1 MTVSGEGRLE
11 AKGMDGQAGIGLS
24 RGADGSSAAL
34 TVTSGEIVAT
44 GGATAAGI
52 GGANGQDGFA
62 VYVYGG
68 TVTATGGDY
77 GAGIGGGNSAGAVGG
92 MVVTNGVVSA
102 TGGSKGAGIGG
113 GWRGRAGAYRQ
124 FGGTVVARGVDYG
137 ADIGQGREGYS
148 DPSCYTTIYGGS
160 LNSASDRI
168 TKQPQNL
175 TGNSVYCVTIQTS
188 RPNFDVGAVMAD
200 YDGYLL
206 TGVKTDDEG
215 KIYIWLP
222 DGTYYF
228 TLGGVPYRA
237 VVDGADT
244 EAETW
249 AVGVTVNG
257 EDVAL
262 RFGEGWTYDV
272 ESHAL
277 SVTNDGCVVSGT
289 NTAGEVFID
298 CSSDVAVT
306 VSNLVLT
313 TSSINASP
321 IQIASNVAV
330 VVTLAGENA
339 LTSSW
344 SGSPA
349 IHVPYSAT
357 LTVTNIDSYVV
368 VPDLDNINYYTN
380 TIESIEEEDDG
391 HGGVVVVTNYVDIVT
406 VVTNYE
412 NVLTAPV
419 LTAKGAYEAAAIGGG
434 YLESCGTIE
443 IVGGDIRA
451 TGGTGG
457 AGIGS
462 GSFSEE
468 LAKNEIAEQGTVRIS
483 GGKVT
488 ATGGRYAAGIGGGNW
503 NTGGTISVSGGEV
516 EAYGDQY
523 GAGIGGGYRAHGY
536 RVTITG
542 GKVKATGGERGA
554 GIGNGYSNQLRDRDT
569 VRVSISGGQ
578 ITAVGGEA
586 ASGIGGGFWEPQCAV
601 VNITG
606 GTVVATGGNEVSGYI
621 PDDIGYGGYSIY
633 ENQFAPLTI
642 KGASVHATHRT
653 ASNEYV
659 SPAPSNGTERVWCV
673 TVETSKTNELVRVD
687 YLNGFGEGS
696 DIYADADGKIY
707 LWLPNGSYVFYVAD
721 LPVTATVNGADTVA
735 TPWLTGVTV
744 DGVDVSF
751 RRAKKWGYDYESKTL
766 GIIGDCVVSGR
777 NTAGLVNI
785 LAVPE
790 GELSF
795 TISNLYLKATEDAK
809 APPFAVTN
817 GTVTIRLAGAN
828 TFDATETDDYAGLNV
843 VSPATLV
850 ITNLEETA
858 SLTAYSGEDAAAIG
872 GNQRKN
878 SSVNYTTG
886 TIRINGGMIY
896 ARAKDSGAGI
906 GSGYKGRSGDIYISG
921 GQIEA
926 YGGEYST
933 AFSTCCGAG
942 IGGGDSAFVDS
953 GRNKIVFSGGTVIAR
968 GGYRNSAKY
977 AADIGTGYEGSGV
990 YSVEISGGSV
1000 HPGADNEDQNF
1011 NQSERGNIYPV
1022 NSAGSQVFKMT
1033 HEGFAPYAK
1042 VDLVMDGYGSNDI
1055 YADAAGKVY
1064 VWLAN
1069 GVHYYSID
1077 GQRYA
1082 TKMEDGTA
1090 TTVRVPDAYGVEV
1103 DGVDVVNF
1111 SGDKWSYDVFSCQLS
1126 VTNACVIS
1134 GTNTD
1139 GQVNISV
1146 DATEAFALTISNL
1159 YLKATGG
1166 SPITVLHGTNTL
1178 CLVGTNVLD
1187 AADAAGH
1194 PGLHVATLYEGVVI
1208 TNLHDGAMLV
1218 AKGGENAA
1226 GIGGDNS
1233 ENAGKI
1239 AIAGGIIEATGG
1251 SYGAG
1256 IGGGRKYGFAEISI
1270 TAGTV
1275 TPVGGTG
1282 AKAIGYG
1289 SANESYIGSEKIV
1302 FTGGSIATSAENVG
1316 AQGTTKAVNADGD
1329 MVYPVA
1335 ISGFTPYARADME
1348 IEGYNACGV
1357 YADGEG
1363 KIYPWLVEGDYIFIL
1378 DGVPHLAHV
1387 TSSGAVAEP
1396 WLSGVTANGTD
1407 LAYLHDENG
1416 QWAYNFSKRTLY
1428 ILTGTSPADCVTVS
1442 GTNTADYVY
1451 VVATNEVYFAIS
1463 NLNLKTTSA
1472 APIALA
1478 CANAT
1483 VAFAGTNTLDASG
1496 ASQYAALQT
1505 RTAQSAWTGLVLT
1518 NLDEG
1523 ATLVAKGGSG
1533 GAGVGCGS
1541 MSSSSYCKVY
1551 VYGGNITA
1559 EGGLNGSG
1567 IGGGANGSSEVYVYG
1582 GRVTAAGGSYAA
1594 GIGGGKNGQGRVDI
1608 HGGTVD
1614 ATATAGGGAGIGG
1627 GASGDGTVSVIDGA
1641 VTACGNGLG
1650 AGIGGGSGGKGYVY
1664 VSGGSIKPIA
1674 GTYAASKSVGNG
1686 NTTGGEVLFTGGS
1699 IHTTVAYVN
1708 PAASNAN
1715 HVAVWPVTVT
1725 GLKAGSEI
1733 TFDGL
1738 PSSYGT
1744 NGICTD
1750 EDGKVRLWLPNG
1762 DYAFTATDDDGIARL
1777 YVAPVA
1783 DAPADATYSAM
1794 TGFTVNGCDV
1804 AYLSGEGWSYS
1815 LGAVNGGITLSGL
1828 DHYELSG
1835 ALTNKY
1841 LIIGNSCSIVFSNVV
1856 FNSFNVD
1863 TQHGVVNIA
1872 GSYDVDLTIEGE
1884 NSVKAPSGGYLAG
1897 IRVPTGATL
1906 TIDGGGSLE
1915 STAGPYA
1922 AGIGGGRNSGCGTIT
1937 INGGTVTATG
1947 GNYAA
1952 GIGGGGPD
1960 AVFAG
1965 TITITGGVV
1974 TATGGSYAAGIGGGA
1989 ESDGGSVKIT
1999 GGRVTATSGSGGG
2012 ACIGAG
2018 KNGTYGDVVIS
2029 GGTVVASTDEYRT
2042 HAIGDG
2048 FGTDG
2053 FGKVTITG
2061 GSVHAA
2067 YAGVTPAPSNGTAA
2081 VSCVIVSNL
2090 AANAAVAFDGLPTY
2104 YGTSGI
2110 YADAAGKVYLWLPEG
2125 DWEGVTPH
2133 LLGAS
2138 LHASSGTS
2146 HAFAANGYR
2155 YTVTIPAGGGEAVA
2169 TQGAPLEL
2177 EGFRINDFAIE
2188 DGMLTINVSVKPDT
2202 WLYGFFDRVAIH
2214 SSESLP
2220 IQMTPATR
2228 LDTSAASVTLED
2240 DGSATYTLVL
2250 PPAEGSSRFFT
2261 IGSR

>member
-1 MTVSGEGRLE
+1 
-11 AKGMDGQAGIGLS
+11 
-24 RGADGSSAAL
+24 
-34 TVTSGEIVAT
+34 
-44 GGATAAGI
+44 
-52 GGANGQDGFA
+52 
-62 VYVYGG
+62 
-68 TVTATGGDY
+68 
-77 GAGIGGGNSAGAVGG
+77 
-92 MVVTNGVVSA
+92 
-102 TGGSKGAGIGG
+102 
-113 GWRGRAGAYRQ
+113 
-124 FGGTVVARGVDYG
+124 
-137 ADIGQGREGYS
+137 
-148 DPSCYTTIYGGS
+148 
-160 LNSASDRI
+160 
-168 TKQPQNL
+168 
-175 TGNSVYCVTIQTS
+175 
-188 RPNFDVGAVMAD
+188 
-200 YDGYLL
+200 
-206 TGVKTDDEG
+206 
-215 KIYIWLP
+215 
-222 DGTYYF
+222 
-228 TLGGVPYRA
+228 
-237 VVDGADT
+237 
-244 EAETW
+244 
-249 AVGVTVNG
+249 
-257 EDVAL
+257 
-262 RFGEGWTYDV
+262 
-272 ESHAL
+272 
-277 SVTNDGCVVSGT
+277 
-289 NTAGEVFID
+289 
-298 CSSDVAVT
+298 
-306 VSNLVLT
+306 
-313 TSSINASP
+313 
-321 IQIASNVAV
+321 
-330 VVTLAGENA
+330 
-339 LTSSW
+339 
-344 SGSPA
+344 
-349 IHVPYSAT
+349 
-357 LTVTNIDSYVV
+357 
-368 VPDLDNINYYTN
+368 
-380 TIESIEEEDDG
+380 
-391 HGGVVVVTNYVDIVT
+391 
-406 VVTNYE
+406 
-412 NVLTAPV
+412 
-419 LTAKGAYEAAAIGGG
+419 
-434 YLESCGTIE
+434 
-443 IVGGDIRA
+443 
-451 TGGTGG
+451 
-457 AGIGS
+457 
-462 GSFSEE
+462 
-468 LAKNEIAEQGTVRIS
+468 
-483 GGKVT
+483 
-488 ATGGRYAAGIGGGNW
+488 
-503 NTGGTISVSGGEV
+503 
-516 EAYGDQY
+516 
-523 GAGIGGGYRAHGY
+523 
-536 RVTITG
+536 
-542 GKVKATGGERGA
+542 
-554 GIGNGYSNQLRDRDT
+554 
-569 VRVSISGGQ
+569 
-578 ITAVGGEA
+578 
-586 ASGIGGGFWEPQCAV
+586 
-601 VNITG
+601 
-606 GTVVATGGNEVSGYI
+606 
-621 PDDIGYGGYSIY
+621 
-633 ENQFAPLTI
+633 
-642 KGASVHATHRT
+642 
-653 ASNEYV
+653 
-659 SPAPSNGTERVWCV
+659 
-673 TVETSKTNELVRVD
+673 
-687 YLNGFGEGS
+687 
-696 DIYADADGKIY
+696 
-707 LWLPNGSYVFYVAD
+707 
-721 LPVTATVNGADTVA
+721 
-735 TPWLTGVTV
+735 
-744 DGVDVSF
+744 
-751 RRAKKWGYDYESKTL
+751 
-766 GIIGDCVVSGR
+766 
-777 NTAGLVNI
+777 
-785 LAVPE
+785 
-790 GELSF
+790 
-795 TISNLYLKATEDAK
+795 
-809 APPFAVTN
+809 
-817 GTVTIRLAGAN
+817 
-828 TFDATETDDYAGLNV
+828 
-843 VSPATLV
+843 
-850 ITNLEETA
+850 
-858 SLTAYSGEDAAAIG
+858 
-872 GNQRKN
+872 
-878 SSVNYTTG
+878 
-886 TIRINGGMIY
+886 MIY

-1000 HPGADNEDQNF
+1000 HPGADSENQNF

-1064 VWLAN
+1064 VWFAN

-1111 SGDKWSYDVFSCQLS
+1111 SGDTWSYDVFSCQLS

-1159 YLKATGG
+1159 YLQAESG
-1166 SPITVLHGTNTL
+1166 SPIDIVAGMPTL

-1187 AADAAGH
+1187 AADADDC
-1194 PGLHVATLYEGVVI
+1194 PGLHVGMLQGVVI

-1239 AIAGGIIEATGG
+1239 AIAGGIVEATGG
-1251 SYGAG
+1251 PYGAG

-1348 IEGYNACGV
+1348 IEGYDACGV

-1416 QWAYNFSKRTLY
+1416 QWAYNFRKRTLY
-1428 ILTGTSPADCVTVS
+1428 ILSGTSPADCVTVS

-1451 VVATNEVYFAIS
+1451 VVATNDVYFAIS

-1664 VSGGSIKPIA
+1664 VRGGTVKPIA

-1686 NTTGGEVLFTGGS
+1686 NTTRGEVLFTGGS

-1744 NGICTD
+1744 KGICAD

-1804 AYLSGEGWSYS
+1804 AYLSGEGWSYKI
-1815 LGAVNGGITLSGL
+1815 GAVNGGITLSGL
-1828 DHYELSG
+1828 DHYVLSG
-1835 ALTNKY
+1835 TLTNKY
-1841 LIIGNSCSIVFSNVV
+1841 LTIGNSCSIVFSNVV

-1863 TQHGVVNIA
+1863 TQHGIVNIA

-1974 TATGGSYAAGIGGGA
+1974 TTTGGSYAAGIGGGA

-2029 GGTVVASTDEYRT
+2029 GGTVVASTDEFRT

-2067 YAGVTPAPSNGTAA
+2067 YAGVTPAPSNGTEA

-2177 EGFRINDFAIE
+2177 DGFRINDFAVE
-2188 DGMLTINVSVKPDT
+2188 DGVLTINVSAKPDT
-2202 WLYGFFDRVAIH
+2202 WLYGFFDRVAIY

-2220 IQMTPATR
+2220 IPRTSETL

-2240 DGSATYTLVL
+2240 DGSATYTLAL